1 MAFHTVRLGE
11 LEYLTAG
18 VLAGS
23 RHCFSTRLGGVSA
36 GDLSALNLGTHRGD
50 APENVRENY
59 AILGAAVGFSPED
72 TVFTKQVHTDT
83 VLRVGR
89 ADRGTGLFREQEVP
103 CDALITD
110 EPGVALCC
118 FSADCVPI
126 LLYDPVRRAAAA
138 VHSGWRGTA
147 LGIVEKA
154 AAAMRA
160 EFGCKMENLRA
171 AIGPCISKCCFETD
185 ADVPEAMIAALGSAA
200 APAITKRGEK
210 YHVDLKLINRIR
222 LTRAGVLPEH
232 IDVSDACT
240 ACAPDRF
247 WSHRRVGSA
256 RGSLAGI
263 IAIPADLEGRAPA

>member
-1 MAFHTVRLGE
+1 MFHTIKQGT
-11 LEYLTAG
+11 LEYLTADA
-18 VLAGS
+18 LEGS
-23 RHCFSTRLGGVSA
+23 VHCFSTRLGGVSK
-36 GDLSALNLGTHRGD
+36 GQLSSLNLGTHRGD
-50 APENVRENY
+50 KPENVRENY
-59 AILGAAVGFSPED
+59 RILGKAVGFAPED
-72 TVFTKQVHTDT
+72 TVFTKQIHTDT

-89 ADRGTGLFREQEVP
+89 AERGTGLFRGQQTP

-160 EFGCKMENLRA
+160 EFGCKMDNLRA
-171 AIGPCISKCCFETD
+171 AIGPCISSCCFETD

-222 LTRAGVLPEH
+222 LVRAGVLPEH

-263 IAIPADLEGRAPA
+263 IAIPAGSEGRTPA

>member
-11 LEYLTAG
+11 LEYLTAD

-23 RHCFSTRLGGVSA
+23 RHCFSTRLGGVS
-36 GDLSALNLGTHRGD
+36 GGELSSLNLGTHRGD
-50 APENVRENY
+50 APGNVRENY

-83 VLRVGR
+83 VLRVGKG
-89 ADRGTGLFREQEVP
+89 DRGTGLFREQEVP

-147 LGIVEKA
+147 LGIAAKA
-154 AAAMRA
+154 AAAMGA
-160 EFGCKMENLRA
+160 EFGCKIENLRA

-185 ADVPEAMIAALGSAA
+185 ADVPDAMRAALGEAA
-200 APAITKRGEK
+200 APAITKSGEK
-210 YHVDLKLINRIR
+210 YHVDLKRINRIW
-222 LTRAGVLPEH
+222 LTRAGILPEH

-240 ACAPDRF
+240 ACAPERF
-247 WSHRRVGSA
+247 WSHRRVGNA

-263 IAIPADLEGRAPA
+263 IAIPAESEGRTPE